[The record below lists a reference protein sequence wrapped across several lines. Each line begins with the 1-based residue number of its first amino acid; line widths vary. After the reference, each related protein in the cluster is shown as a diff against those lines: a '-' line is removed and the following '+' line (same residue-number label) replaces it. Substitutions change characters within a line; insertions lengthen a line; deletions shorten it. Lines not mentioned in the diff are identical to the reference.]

1 MDNYYYDAS
10 EVKISASQKLKEIIN
25 DIYPDAKIKGAEAR
39 VGSINGEP
47 GSSMSI
53 SLDPSKFA
61 AFYDHAS
68 EDKGDLITILEHRK
82 GLKYGQAVEW
92 LGSNYTSCVKR
103 EYEKTNQIKPEKIKV
118 VHDFVPLTKEIISY
132 AEHHRSINLQTLND
146 YNVMSWSSDVNVV
159 CFLSV
164 NHWSQITKI
173 EYWNTI
179 QKKIWSSKNC
189 LHNLFGKNVCTPE
202 KLNGELIITEGRWDA
217 MSYYN
222 AGLPAVSIPSGV
234 SNNQWI
240 DEDWEY
246 LQQFHTI
253 YLSFDMDDA
262 GQNAITE
269 VISRLGIHK
278 CKIISL
284 PEKDASDVYTKLG
297 GDVLV
302 SCRNKA
308 TLPPISSMVPSSDLR
323 EATYEIM
330 LNGVSNTGDD
340 YFLPDFDIK
349 IRPHEMTLVF
359 GLSFHG
365 KSQFVS
371 NQIAY
376 DAAHQIQSAI
386 ASFEQISVMTMECI
400 VKQYSNNAYIA
411 NDRKQFD
418 EMYDS
423 LSPFIT
429 IYDTYERTN
438 PQKIIDDFTYAHKRK
453 GINRFIVD
461 NVMSLSTNRDDN
473 AAQAQ
478 AAHLFR
484 EFTKKYPVHLFVVA
498 HPRKPPSDTADHPPK
513 QSDIRGAGEWGDI
526 PENIITIWR
535 NLKKQEDIE
544 VMKYDKRADFE
555 INNFDRQIPDGKVL
569 VRKQRATGATPMKN
583 VWFYNET
590 KRFWIEP
597 GQPPSFD
604 NKKTTE
610 HPF

>member
-1 MDNYYYDAS
+1 MNNYYYDAS
-10 EVKISASQKLKEIIN
+10 EVKISASQKLKEIIS
-25 DIYPDAKIKGAEAR
+25 DIYPDAKIRGAEAR
-39 VGSINGEP
+39 LGSINGEP

-53 SLDPSKFA
+53 SLDPTKFA

-68 EDKGDLITILEHRK
+68 EDKGDLITILEHTK
-82 GLKYGQAVEW
+82 GLKYGETIEW

-103 EYEKTNQIKPEKIKV
+103 EYEHKSVQKPKVKQIA
-118 VHDFVPLTKEIISY
+118 HDYVPLTQEIIDY
-132 AEHHRSINLQTLND
+132 AIDHRAINADTLNE
-146 YNVMSWSSDVNVV
+146 YKVMSWANSSDTA

-164 NHWSQITKI
+164 NHWKQITKI
-173 EYWNTI
+173 EYWNTAN
-179 QKKIWSSKNC
+179 KKIWSSKDC
-189 LHNLFGKNVCTPE
+189 THNLFGKNVCSPE

-217 MSYYN
+217 MAYHC
-222 AGLPAVSIPSGV
+222 AGKPAVSIPSGV

-253 YLSFDMDDA
+253 YLSYDMDDA
-262 GQNAITE
+262 GQNAIHD
-269 VISRLGIHK
+269 VVNRLGIHK
-278 CKIISL
+278 CKLIPL
-284 PEKDASDVYTKLG
+284 PEKDASDVL
-297 GDVLV
+297 VLHGAQALLD
-302 SCRNKA
+302 SIKNA
-308 TLPPISSMVPSSDLR
+308 TIPPVSSMVSSSDLK
-323 EATYEIM
+323 EETYEIM

-376 DAAHQIQSAI
+376 DAANQIQSAI
-386 ASFEQISVMTMECI
+386 ASFEQISVMTMTSI
-400 VKQYSNNAYIA
+400 VKQYSNNAFIA
-411 NDRKQFD
+411 NDREMFD
-418 EMYDS
+418 EVYDN
-423 LSPFIT
+423 LSPFVT

-461 NVMSLSTNRDDN
+461 NVMSLSTERDNN
-473 AAQAQ
+473 AAQAE

-484 EFTKKYPVHLFVVA
+484 EFTKKYPVHLFIVA
-498 HPRKPPSDTADHPPK
+498 HPRKPPSDVADHPPK

-544 VMKYDKRADFE
+544 EMKYDKRADFE
-555 INNFDRQIPDGKVL
+555 INNFDRQIPDGKIL
-569 VRKQRATGATPMKN
+569 VRKQRATGHTPMKN
-583 VWFYNET
+583 VWFENET
-590 KRFWIEP
+590 QRFWIEP
-597 GQPPSFD
+597 GTAPSFVKQ
-604 NKKTTE
+604 NNPNE
-610 HPF
+610 PF

>member
-10 EVKISASQKLKEIIN
+10 EVKISASQKLKEIIS
-25 DIYPDAKIKGAEAR
+25 DIYPDAKIRGAEAR
-39 VGSINGEP
+39 LGSINGEL

-53 SLDPSKFA
+53 SLDPSKFG

-68 EDKGDLITILEHRK
+68 EDKGDLITILQHTK
-82 GLKYGQAVEW
+82 SLKYGQAVEW
-92 LGSNYTSCVKR
+92 LGSNYTSCIKR
-103 EYEKTNQIKPEKIKV
+103 EFENNKNVKPAEKQIA
-118 VHDFVPLTKEIISY
+118 HDYVPLSDAVIKYSLD
-132 AEHHRSINLQTLND
+132 HRGITSDTLNR
-146 YNVMSWSSDVNVV
+146 YNVMSWKDDQDVA

-164 NHWSQITKI
+164 NHWNQITKI
-173 EYWNTI
+173 EYWNTVL
-179 QKKIWSSKNC
+179 KKIWSSKNC
-189 LHNLFGKNVCTPE
+189 SHNLFGKNVCTPE
-202 KLNGELIITEGRWDA
+202 ALNGELIITEGRWDA
-217 MSYYN
+217 MSFHE
-222 AGLPAVSIPSGV
+222 AGLSAVSIPSGV
-234 SNNQWI
+234 NNNQWI

-253 YLSFDMDDA
+253 YLSYDMDDA
-262 GQNAITE
+262 GQNAIQD
-269 VISRLGIHK
+269 VVNRLGIHK

-284 PEKDASDVYTKLG
+284 PVKDASDALTLHGVDMLL
-297 GDVLV
+297 DA
-302 SCRNKA
+302 RNKA
-308 TLPPISSMVPSSDLR
+308 TIPSMSSMVASGDLK
-323 EATYEIM
+323 EETYEIM

-371 NQIAY
+371 NQIAF
-376 DAAHQIQSAI
+376 DAANQIQSAV
-386 ASFEQISVMTMECI
+386 ASFEQISVMTMTSI

-411 NDRKQFD
+411 NDREQFD
-418 EMYDS
+418 KLYDA
-423 LSPFIT
+423 LSPFVT
-429 IYDTYERTN
+429 IYDTFERTN

-473 AAQAQ
+473 AAQAK

-544 VMKYDKRADFE
+544 EMKYDKRADFE
-555 INNFDRQIPDGKVL
+555 INNFDRQIPDGKIL
-569 VRKQRATGATPMKN
+569 VRKQRATGSTPMKN
-583 VWFYNET
+583 VWFHNDT
-590 KRFWIEP
+590 QRFWIEP
-597 GQPPSFD
+597 GTAPSFI
-604 NKKTTE
+604 KTQSTQE
-610 HPF
+610 PF